1 MQTVKIPSGY
11 TTIETQAFQNQT
23 DLYQIE
29 IPASVKTI
37 GIDAFAGCNKARLT
51 IVTPYG
57 SAAETY
63 AKANEIHYSS
73 QTSLQI
79 QAGYSKLYVGE
90 IRSIVVLN
98 ASVAPVWKSSNS
110 SVVSVDADGR
120 LTAKKAGTVK
130 ITATIGKKTYTYPY
144 TVIARSQKNV
154 LDIIWN
160 QYVTSGMSDYE
171 KAVAAQQWMQQNV
184 SPNGTS
190 VLAQKALEQGKANYK
205 GFCEAY
211 QLIMKHY
218 GISAKVVNGKKHM
231 ENSVV
236 IAGKKYTASTLE
248 TSANADKTYTT
259 TTIPGLAVNRVTM
272 VLSKGRT
279 GTFKVT
285 GPKQRNYL
293 VQQQHEGCGSKCQW
307 QSDGKGYRHSQ
318 SNIESKRE
326 NICLHRLRKSMK
338 RLKGEIERM
347 KKVMKRV
354 ITACLAFAMILAL
367 VTPASVEAATK
378 NESLTLYKG
387 ETYTWYL
394 TGVKSLSSASSTKK
408 AVATVKA
415 NKSKKQYTISAKK
428 AGTSVVTIK
437 GKDYYGHT
445 QSLKIKVTVAEPKFD
460 LKLQKL
466 DGNYILISLKNN
478 TKATFDRIAVKY
490 SLKDSSG
497 SELAAKE
504 EKVYRV
510 MSGKTAYERIYVA
523 SAADVD
529 ISQSSVKITG
539 FDRNPDQKY
548 KVLGKDKLSVTVTDE
563 QASDTRITFKLKEV
577 NKTSQYVYG
586 EVYILSYD
594 ASGNIIDLNN
604 GSIYLDKKETKTT
617 PEFYVLKSSH
627 PNFDHYEIVYSGY
640 YTTK

>member
-1 MQTVKIPSGY
+1 
-11 TTIETQAFQNQT
+11 
-23 DLYQIE
+23 
-29 IPASVKTI
+29 
-37 GIDAFAGCNKARLT
+37 
-51 IVTPYG
+51 
-57 SAAETY
+57 
-63 AKANEIHYSS
+63 
-73 QTSLQI
+73 
-79 QAGYSKLYVGE
+79 
-90 IRSIVVLN
+90 
-98 ASVAPVWKSSNS
+98 
-110 SVVSVDADGR
+110 
-120 LTAKKAGTVK
+120 
-130 ITATIGKKTYTYPY
+130 
-144 TVIARSQKNV
+144 
-154 LDIIWN
+154 
-160 QYVTSGMSDYE
+160 
-171 KAVAAQQWMQQNV
+171 
-184 SPNGTS
+184 
-190 VLAQKALEQGKANYK
+190 
-205 GFCEAY
+205 
-211 QLIMKHY
+211 
-218 GISAKVVNGKKHM
+218 
-231 ENSVV
+231 
-236 IAGKKYTASTLE
+236 
-248 TSANADKTYTT
+248 
-259 TTIPGLAVNRVTM
+259 
-272 VLSKGRT
+272 
-279 GTFKVT
+279 
-285 GPKQRNYL
+285 
-293 VQQQHEGCGSKCQW
+293 
-307 QSDGKGYRHSQ
+307 
-318 SNIESKRE
+318 
-326 NICLHRLRKSMK
+326 
-338 RLKGEIERM
+338 M

-529 ISQSSVKITG
+529 
-539 FDRNPDQKY
+539 RNPDQKY

-617 PEFYVLKSSH
+617 PEFYVSKSSH